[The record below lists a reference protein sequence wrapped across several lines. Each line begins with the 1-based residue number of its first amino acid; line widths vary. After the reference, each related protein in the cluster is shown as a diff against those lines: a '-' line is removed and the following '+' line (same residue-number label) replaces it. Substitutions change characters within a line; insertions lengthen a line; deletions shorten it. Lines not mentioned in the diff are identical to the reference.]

1 MVNINM
7 NIQEYTYDELL
18 ELFNIDALSESTLKI
33 AYRKTM
39 KTHPDHSN
47 LDKSYFLF
55 FVKAFKLLKKVF
67 DLNTYRE
74 KRDIYNTCTREK
86 VYQEILEKIQVD
98 ELNQEQ
104 IDNVLNKNQSDFNK
118 WFNVAFEKLNRDDEN
133 VDTGYE
139 EWFRAEETESESNH
153 NATNIRDMHKQIEE
167 QKRNISKQFN
177 QEIIQYNN
185 HQNEGGYD
193 LSREKCESYD
203 ASVFTKLPY
212 QDLKKA
218 HTETIIPVSETQYHE
233 SRQYTLNEYKNE
245 RDHQL
250 GGISSYLN
258 NHQDVMH
265 EFKKK
270 ESENN
275 VQRCFSIAQQ
285 MEQTKQNQQIW
296 NSSFKQIHYI

>member
-1 MVNINM
+1 MVDINM

-18 ELFNIDALSESTLKI
+18 ELFNIDTLSESTLKT

-74 KRDIYNTCTREK
+74 KRDIYNICTREK
-86 VYQEILEKIQVD
+86 VYQEILEKIQTD
-98 ELNQEQ
+98 DLNIDQ
-104 IDNVLNKNQSDFNK
+104 IDKVLNKTQSDFNK
-118 WFNVAFEKLNRDDEN
+118 WFNVAFEKLIRYDEN

-139 EWFRAEETESESNH
+139 DWFRSHDINSETNQKI
-153 NATNIRDMHKQIEE
+153 TNIRDMHKQIEE
-167 QKRNISKQFN
+167 QKRNISVQFN

-185 HQNEGGYD
+185 NQNDGGYD
-193 LSREKCESYD
+193 LSRGKCESYD
-203 ASVFTKLPY
+203 ASVFTRLPY

-233 SRQYTLNEYKNE
+233 SKQYTLNEYKNE

-270 ESENN
+270 EIENN
-275 VQRCFSIAQQ
+275 VHRHFSMAKQL
-285 MEQTKQNQQIW
+285 EQTKQNQKIW
-296 NSSFKQIHYI
+296 NSSFKQITN